1 MKKSELTRMVRE
13 EIANIKEAEVT
24 LPAGVRRFMLKFIS
38 ALKGSNLNRKRQIAV
53 LGGVVDSMGI
63 DPSKLMQIIK
73 KIKRGMNVDEGR
85 YPLSMVTE
93 AVLMT
98 EVADHSLTK
107 IAVKLGSG
115 DKNEEWDAAVELTG
129 GSVRPTS
136 LKKNQIYMMR
146 ERSTAGHFNYSM
158 DRFPVIFLGGGRE
171 KWDKLL
177 KKTKYDWFG
186 AEKNKK
192 IKDMEYGDYYY
203 FKGVSVKR
211 GQGKVDRV
219 YMFGAYEWNG
229 SLAIGSGASGV
240 SMYKIDKSAAKK
252 WDVN

>member
-1 MKKSELTRMVRE
+1 MKKSELKKMIRE
-13 EIANIKEAEVT
+13 EIKTIKEAEVT
-24 LPAGVRRFMLKFIS
+24 LPAEVKRFMGKFVA
-38 ALKGSNLNRKRQIAV
+38 ALKSSSLNRKRQLAV
-53 LGGVVDSMGI
+53 LGGVINSMNI
-63 DPSKLMQIIK
+63 DPSRLLQIVK

-85 YPLSMVTE
+85 YSLSMVTE

-107 IAVKLGSG
+107 IAIALGSG
-115 DKNEEWDAAVELTG
+115 DKKEEWDAATELTG

-146 ERSTAGHFNYSM
+146 ERSTASHFNYSM
-158 DRFPVIFLGGGRE
+158 DRFPVIFLGGGRA
-171 KWDKLL
+171 KWDDLL
-177 KKTKYDWFG
+177 KKTKYDWFD
-186 AEKNKK
+186 AEKNKR

-203 FKGVSVKR
+203 FKAAEVKR
-211 GQGKVDRV
+211 GKGKINKV
-219 YMFGAYEWNG
+219 YLFGAYEWNG

-252 WDVN
+252 WDVD